1 VHKTPDS
8 LRKVFPAITFV
19 LLAVPSIPVS
29 AEAFYEQSEEPPQRE
44 LLSPIERAERDGT
57 ALRISLKE
65 ITKLALQNNLDIAI
79 SDTNEVFYQQKLIQA
94 FGPYDPALSIG
105 LGVGSSKSPNTNIA
119 TASSVST
126 FSQFDRAYWNVQFQ
140 QNIPTGGGFSYSYNT
155 GRSDTNQAFALFTP
169 QYSVSQTLQFLQP
182 LRRNFRTDQIR
193 SGIKLANLDL
203 KINDSQFRRNVT
215 DTIARIQAQDWDL
228 VAAIRDYEIQ
238 RESVRLAQTQLE
250 NNKMKVKVGT
260 LATIGITEARAE
272 VSAREVEL
280 IRAEERINTV
290 ENNLRSLISSDRNA
304 DIWRQMIVPTD
315 SVDFKEVQIS
325 LDEAINAALGNRPEL
340 EQVRT
345 RVEQTDVNYRLGQNL
360 KKWQVDFVASI
371 GTVGVAGPQ
380 TFDPDGQ
387 PRVAPDFVGGVSN
400 AYRTLFSQ
408 GLTNWFVGF
417 NVQIPLRNR
426 TQEAQLAQLKVQK
439 QQQLMGLK
447 QIEQQIIVDVRN
459 AVQSLETN
467 KKRVE
472 TARIARELA
481 EQQLDGE
488 TKRFQAGL
496 SENFRVL
503 DRQRQLSQQQGVELQ
518 TLIDYK
524 KSAID
529 LRRAMYTLLEANDF
543 EIAKSGSQV
552 TAVMPRS
559 MNLGYKATETQR
571 RRGAEE

>member
-1 VHKTPDS
+1 MHKTPDS
-8 LRKVFPAITFV
+8 LRKVFLAITFV

-193 SGIKLANLDL
+193 SSITLANLDL
-203 KINDSQFRRNVT
+203 KINDSQFRKNVT
-215 DTIARIQAQDWDL
+215 DTIARIQAQHWDL

-238 RESVRLAQTQLE
+238 RESVKLAQTQLE

-280 IRAEERINTV
+280 IQAEERINTV

-304 DIWRQMIVPTD
+304 DIWRQTIVPTD

-360 KKWQVDFVASI
+360 KKWQIDFVASI

-387 PRVAPDFVGGVSN
+387 PRVAPDFVGGVGN

-426 TQEAQLAQLKVQK
+426 TQESQLAQLKVQK
-439 QQQLMGLK
+439 QQQLMSLK

-529 LRRAMYTLLEANDF
+529 LQRAMYTLLEANDF
-543 EIAKSGSQV
+543 EIAKSSSQV
-552 TAVMPRS
+552 TAAMPKP
-559 MNLGYKATETQR
+559 MDTKNP
-571 RRGAEE
+571 